1 MKKRINTT
9 VDWTYIPCDMT
20 DIYVGVT
27 VNRGSLHDGHKK
39 GIAHFLEH
47 MLLCISDKDI
57 LNKKYNIRKR

>member
-47 MLLCISDKDI
+47 MLLCISDKD
-57 LNKKYNIRKR
+57 